1 MGKETSTVLQPSK
14 DEVAMVKILATGA
27 TNNEI
32 ASKLNLE
39 LTKVISNLYI
49 LRIKYGCKNSIE
61 LVAVFLR
68 EGFID

>member
-14 DEVAMVKILATGA
+14 DDVEIVKLLATGA

-32 ASKLNLE
+32 ARKLNLE
-39 LTKVISNLYI
+39 LTKVISNLYV
-49 LRIKYGCKNSIE
+49 LRIKYNCKNSIE